1 MKLSQQL
8 IFFGIVFSVY
18 GLINFYFLRRG
29 LSVIP
34 ETYKT
39 IFLVSGIFVVIS
51 YIAGRF
57 LENVWASILS
67 KTLIWIG
74 SFWIAFMFYFFLSL
88 VVIDLFRLI
97 NLFVPFF
104 PAFITHNIEKAKHL
118 TALVVFILVTVS
130 VIGGYIN
137 TKTFVTKTYK
147 INIHKKAT
155 GLKSLNIV
163 MASDIHLG
171 TILGKSFLTKLK
183 NQINRLNPD
192 IILLAGDIIDEDLA
206 AVIKNNVGEELIQ
219 LKSKYGVY
227 AITGNHEYIGGVE
240 DAYKYLIAH
249 GVNVLRDR
257 YEKID
262 DSFYVVGRE
271 DRSIRQF
278 AGRQRKELK
287 DIMTG
292 IDKSFPV
299 IMMDHQP
306 FGLNEAQENG
316 IDLQLSGHTHNGQLW
331 PLNFIIEKIYDLG
344 WGYRINGTT
353 HYYVSCGV
361 GGWGPPVRTGSRP
374 EIINIK
380 LNFEY

>member
-1 MKLSQQL
+1 MKLSQQF
-8 IFFGIVFSVY
+8 IFFGIVLSVY
-18 GLINFYFLRRG
+18 GLLNFYILRRG

-34 ETYKT
+34 ESYKSL
-39 IFLVSGIFVVIS
+39 FLFSGIFVVVS
-51 YIAGRF
+51 FIAGRF
-57 LENVWASILS
+57 LERVWISFFS
-67 KTLIWIG
+67 ETLIWIG
-74 SFWIAFMFYFFLSL
+74 SLWIAFMVYFFLAL
-88 VVIDLFRLI
+88 IIVDLFRLI
-97 NLFVPFF
+97 NFIIPFF
-104 PAFITHNIEKAKHL
+104 PSFLTDNIEKTKRV
-118 TALVVFILVTVS
+118 TALVVFILVTVT
-130 VIGGYIN
+130 VVGGYIN
-137 TKTFVTKTYK
+137 TKMIVAKKYNLK
-147 INIHKKAT
+147 IKKHA
-155 GLKSLNIV
+155 GELKSLNVV

-171 TILGKSFLTKLK
+171 TILGKSFLNNIVNRINELK
-183 NQINRLNPD
+183 PD

-240 DAYKYLIAH
+240 NAYKYLIAH

-262 DSFYVVGRE
+262 NSFYVVGRE

-287 DIMTG
+287 DIMAG

-316 IDLQLSGHTHNGQLW
+316 VDLQLSGHTHNGQLW
-331 PLNFIIEKIYDLG
+331 PFNYIIEKIYDLG
-344 WGYRINGTT
+344 WGYKTNGNT